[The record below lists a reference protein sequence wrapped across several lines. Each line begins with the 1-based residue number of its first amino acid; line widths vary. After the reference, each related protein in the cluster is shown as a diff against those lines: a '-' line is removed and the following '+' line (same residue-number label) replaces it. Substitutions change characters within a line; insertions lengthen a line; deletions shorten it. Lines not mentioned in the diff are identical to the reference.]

1 MVSAGLA
8 PCPQGQT
15 SPDTAA
21 PVVDGQVS
29 RQQEEVGTLTSGE
42 LPGRMLTV
50 MPTVMLMLM
59 VWPPDFESDS
69 ESGLDWWCLWRR
81 WVLVE
86 QLKTQAWVVLVF
98 GRLGYRTRRAF
109 RGTLAGDRG

>member
-15 SPDTAA
+15 LPEASAV
-21 PVVDGQVS
+21 VVDGQVS
-29 RQQEEVGTLTSGE
+29 RQQEEVRTLTSGE

-50 MPTVMLMLM
+50 MLMLT
-59 VWPPDFESDS
+59 VWPPDFESEF

-86 QLKTQAWVVLVF
+86 QLETQAWVVLVF
-98 GRLGYRTRRAF
+98 GRFGYRTRRPF
-109 RGTLAGDRG
+109 RGILAGDRG